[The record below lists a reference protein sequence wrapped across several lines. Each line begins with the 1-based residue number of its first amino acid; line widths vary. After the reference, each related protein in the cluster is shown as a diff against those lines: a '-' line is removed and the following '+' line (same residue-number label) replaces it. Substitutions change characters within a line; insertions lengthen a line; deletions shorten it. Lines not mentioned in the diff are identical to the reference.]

1 MTTRI
6 LVIEDE
12 PDILELYRLL
22 LETEGYEVY
31 TNDRTYTDLMEVERI
46 RPHLI
51 ILDLI
56 MGIKQE
62 GWQFFDLVRQE
73 SSTALIPLILCTAA
87 EYELKGLLDTS
98 NMPLVDV
105 VFKPFDVDNL
115 LQVVQ
120 RMLSLSPIKTP

>member
-12 PDILELYRLL
+12 PDIMELYRLL
-22 LETEGYEVY
+22 LEAEGYEVY
-31 TNDRTYTDLMEVERI
+31 SDDKAPTDLREVERI

-51 ILDLI
+51 ILDLM
-56 MGIKQE
+56 MGVKQE

-73 SSTALIPLILCTAA
+73 PTAAVIPLILCTAA
-87 EYELKGLLDTS
+87 GHELKGKIDELKL
-98 NMPLVDV
+98 PLVDI
-105 VFKPFDVDNL
+105 VFKPFDVDDL

-120 RMLSLSPIKTP
+120 RMLALTPIQAP

>member
-1 MTTRI
+1 VTTRI

-31 TNDRTYTDLMEVERI
+31 SSNTAYTDLIEVERI

-51 ILDLI
+51 ILDLM
-56 MGIKQE
+56 MGLKQE
-62 GWQFFDLVRQE
+62 GWQFFNLVRQDAAT
-73 SSTALIPLILCTAA
+73 SAIPLILCTAA
-87 EYELKGLLDTS
+87 EHELKEKVDEL
-98 NMPLVDV
+98 NMPFVDI
-105 VFKPFDVDNL
+105 VFKPFDVDEL

-120 RMLSLSPIKTP
+120 RMLSLSPMKAP

>member
-31 TNDRTYTDLMEVERI
+31 SNDKAYTDLSEVERI
-46 RPHLI
+46 QPHLI
-51 ILDLI
+51 ILDLMI
-56 MGIKQE
+56 GLKQE
-62 GWQFFDLVRQE
+62 GWEFFDLVRQE
-73 SSTALIPLILCTAA
+73 PATATIPLILCTAA
-87 EYELKGLLDTS
+87 EHELKGKLDELK
-98 NMPLVDV
+98 MPLVDI
-105 VFKPFDVDNL
+105 VFKPFDVDDL

-120 RMLSLSPIKTP
+120 KMLSLSPIEAP

>member
-1 MTTRI
+1 VTTRI

-31 TNDRTYTDLMEVERI
+31 STDIAYTDLTEVERI

-51 ILDLI
+51 ILDLM

-62 GWQFFDLVRQE
+62 GWQFFNLVRQDP
-73 SSTALIPLILCTAA
+73 SAASIPLILCTAA
-87 EYELKGLLDTS
+87 EHELKGKIDKL
-98 NMPLVDV
+98 NIPLVDI
-105 VFKPFDVDNL
+105 VFKPFDVDYL

-120 RMLSLSPIKTP
+120 KMLALSPIKAP